1 MYAYLAAG
9 CISGVVSAE
18 YMLWLWCQPAQG
30 EGGRFKTLR
39 QRGAKQ
45 QPTGNTS
52 WRTHS
57 QVSAMRKGVLF
68 RWFRTVRELT
78 NKQTNKTK
86 QNKTKQNKTKQN
98 KTKQTNKQNKLITF
112 ALKRCDRNQSIKIP
126 RC

>member
-1 MYAYLAAG
+1 L
-9 CISGVVSAE
+9 VVV
-18 YMLWLWCQPAQG
+18 PACPG
-30 EGGRFKTLR
+30 EGDRFKTLL

-68 RWFRTVRELT
+68 RRFRTVRELT
-78 NKQTNKTK
+78 NKQT
-86 QNKTKQNKTKQN
+86 NKTKQN

-126 RC
+126 WC